1 MNDNFLELP
10 QSLVIDVFEQTE
22 EIKQELLQ
30 SFEDLQV
37 QKEEWREQ
45 LFEKDLLK
53 VDSNLPLVP
62 SPTTCGVDGSYAVEK
77 LLATDVVVIGAVA
90 VEGFTPPS
98 VERHWSEPRHY
109 VHIEVEDHNPDTSTI
124 LRAGMIGLELVLAQ
138 KAPHDIVLLDGSV
151 MSPIIS
157 FNQWFSA
164 AQKYAHFKTVKG
176 YLIKKIKKFL
186 DAYHEILA
194 SQRTDR
200 QWVAVPK
207 YTTNQE
213 ISRRE
218 LKLKTSRDD
227 RGWLT
232 FILDPGEYTRP
243 IPIQKPT
250 SAWHLNTSAVN
261 NFITDA
267 EGNEIGGLAS
277 QIVQLLDRIDILY
290 YRPRA
295 YLPALRLEMSQAIT
309 NNRNRLAIV
318 LQGIKEQYS
327 KTSIMEP
334 YPLYMAD
341 RMVKHLPQILPH
353 CLHNITQFLTKNYQ
367 GNIKDVFLGLHSYRT
382 EPGR

>member
-1 MNDNFLELP
+1 MNDDFLQLP
-10 QSLVIDVFEQTE
+10 QSLVTDVFEQTE

-30 SFEDLQV
+30 SFEDLRG
-37 QKEEWREQ
+37 QKEEWREK

-53 VDSNLPLVP
+53 VDSSLPSVP
-62 SPTTCGVDGSYAVEK
+62 PPTTCGVDGSYAVEK

-98 VERHWSEPRHY
+98 VERHWSEPKHY
-109 VHIEVEDHNPDTSTI
+109 VHIQVEDHDPDTSTI
-124 LRAGMIGLELVLAQ
+124 LRAGMIGLELVLAR
-138 KAPHDIVLLDGSV
+138 KAPHDIVLLDGSIA
-151 MSPIIS
+151 SPIIS
-157 FNQWFSA
+157 FNQWLSNP
-164 AQKYAHFKTVKG
+164 QKYAHFKTVKG
-176 YLIKKIKKFL
+176 YLGKKIKKFL

-218 LKLKTSRDD
+218 LELTTSHDD

-232 FILDPGEYTRP
+232 FILNPGEYTKP
-243 IPIQKPT
+243 ISIQAPT
-250 SAWHLNTSAVN
+250 SKWHLNTSKVS
-261 NFITDA
+261 NFTTA
-267 EGNEIGGLAS
+267 TEGKEILGLAN
-277 QIVQLLDRIDILY
+277 QITQLLGRIDILY

-295 YLPALRLEMSQAIT
+295 YLPVLRLEMSQAIAR
-309 NNRNRLAIV
+309 NRNRLAIV

-341 RMVKHLPQILPH
+341 RMAKHLPQVLPH

-367 GNIKDVFLGLHSYRT
+367 GDIKDVFLGLHSYRT